1 MRKKGNNRAMTGVNK
16 TIMHVAASLSLAF
29 FYSCTTTPVTQAE
42 KKETSATP
50 LVEEIIKLNTT
61 LPHTVTAS
69 LRIENISKE
78 GFKSSVKLQYNVDAK
93 KARLSIIDSVFGSQL
108 SVVVRDND
116 TLYIHQPIA
125 KNLLIF
131 DYNKFP
137 VNSFLPLNINV
148 ELIDSLL
155 IGKIPLLKNYYS
167 AKAVEAGSEQFI
179 LLEND
184 EMHQTISLKDAV
196 PNKILFVIKN
206 SNARYEIYFLKPQID
221 NNIFTCKA
229 LRFVDV
235 NSKTTFEV
243 TMQKYSINQTVSED
257 VVKMK
262 FPKNTKIIDYR

>member
-1 MRKKGNNRAMTGVNK
+1 MTVVNK
-16 TIMHVAASLSLAF
+16 TIVHIAAVLALAF
-29 FYSCTTTPVTQAE
+29 FYGCASAPVTQAE
-42 KKETSATP
+42 KKEISATP
-50 LVEEIIKLNTT
+50 LMEEIVKLNTT

-69 LRIENISKE
+69 LRIENISKD
-78 GFKSSVKLQYNVDAK
+78 GFKSSAKLQYNVDAK
-93 KARLSIIDSVFGSQL
+93 KAKLSIIDSVFGSQL

-116 TLYIHQPIA
+116 TLYIYQPIA
-125 KNLLIF
+125 NNLFVF
-131 DYNKFP
+131 DYIKFP

-148 ELIDSLL
+148 ELIESLL

-167 AKAVEAGSEQFI
+167 AKAIEAGSEQFI

-184 EMHQTISLKDAV
+184 EMHQTISIKDAV

-206 SNARYEIYFLKPQID
+206 SNTRYEIYFLKPQID
-221 NNIFTCKA
+221 NNIFTYKV

-235 NSKTTFEV
+235 NSKITFEV
-243 TMQKYSINQTVSED
+243 TMQQYSINQAVLED

>member
-1 MRKKGNNRAMTGVNK
+1 MTGMSK
-16 TIMHVAASLSLAF
+16 TIVKISAVLLLACC
-29 FYSCTTTPVTQAE
+29 YGCTTAPVKEAE

-50 LVEEIIKLNTT
+50 LLEEIVKLNTT

-78 GFKSSVKLQYNVDAK
+78 GFKSSAKLQYNIDAK
-93 KARLSIIDSVFGSQL
+93 KARLSIVDSVFGSQL

-116 TLYIHQPIA
+116 TLYIYQPIA
-125 KNLLIF
+125 NNLLVF
-131 DYNKFP
+131 DYTKFP
-137 VNSFLPLNINV
+137 VNSFLPFDIDV

-184 EMHQTISLKDAV
+184 EMHQTISMKDAV
-196 PNKILFVIKN
+196 PNKILFVIKS
-206 SNARYEIYFLKPQID
+206 SNTRYEIYFFKPQID

-229 LRFVDV
+229 IRFVDV
-235 NSKTTFEV
+235 NGKTAFEV
-243 TMQKYSINQTVSED
+243 TMQKYAINEAVPED
-257 VVKMK
+257 VAQLKL
-262 FPKNTKIIDYR
+262 PKNTKIIDYR